1 MISESEK
8 ARLMIGFKQVK
19 RALSEGK
26 AEKVF
31 LSEDCETKISAPI
44 EELAKENSVQLLYI
58 ATMKE
63 LGALCGINVKAS
75 CAVVLKA

>member
-8 ARLMIGFKQVK
+8 TRLLIGFKQVK

-63 LGALCGINVKAS
+63 LGALCSINVKAS